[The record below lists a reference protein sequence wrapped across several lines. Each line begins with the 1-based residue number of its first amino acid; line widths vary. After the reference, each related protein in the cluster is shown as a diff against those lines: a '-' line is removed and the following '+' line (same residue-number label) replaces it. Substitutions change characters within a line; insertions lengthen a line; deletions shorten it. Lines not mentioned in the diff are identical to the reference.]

1 VTGLTKVIG
10 FLYEKLS
17 PVITVSNGIGMVAL
31 AAMMFLTAVDVIG
44 RKTLNAP
51 VMGSYEVVQFLMAT
65 MVGLGIA
72 YCGMKKGH
80 INIDFITMHLS
91 KRVNGILGI
100 VTGFIALV
108 IIGLAT
114 WQTSIYIAMQVKTNV
129 QSSVLLI
136 PIYPFVGIAAFG
148 LALFWIVLL
157 IHWLE
162 FIHQGLSRDDTN
174 KGTKK

>member
-1 VTGLTKVIG
+1 VNSLTKVIG
-10 FLYEKLS
+10 FLYRKLS
-17 PVITVSNGIGMVAL
+17 PVTAVSNAIGMVAL
-31 AAMMFLTAVDVIG
+31 AAMMFLTTIDVIG

-51 VMGSYEVVQFLMAT
+51 VMGSYEVIQFLMAVT
-65 MVGLGIA
+65 VGLGIA
-72 YCGMKKGH
+72 HCGIKKGH

-114 WQTSIYIAMQVKTNV
+114 WQTSIYITMQAKTNV

-148 LALFWIVLL
+148 LALFWFVLL

-162 FIHQGLSRDDTN
+162 FMQQGLSKDKAN
-174 KGTKK
+174 GGTKK